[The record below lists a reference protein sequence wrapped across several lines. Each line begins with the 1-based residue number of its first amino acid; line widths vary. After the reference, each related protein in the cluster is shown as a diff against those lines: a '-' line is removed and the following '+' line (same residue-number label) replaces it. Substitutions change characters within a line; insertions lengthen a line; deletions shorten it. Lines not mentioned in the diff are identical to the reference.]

1 MASTAIPIDKIIAA
15 IPGKVKTIPIAE
27 IAQSS
32 KSTYNSKAISA
43 IRPKML
49 YISII
54 SMNTHRSPIAPAMIL
69 ILSAFSPIV
78 AVCTDEVTSLSS
90 TGSAPPLIRAAR
102 LDASS
107 LSKPP
112 PLVISHELE
121 LIVLLTVG
129 AEITSLSRTIMIALS

>member
-54 SMNTHRSPIAPAMIL
+54 SMNTHSRPIAPAMIL